1 MQLVPIALLGL
12 LRTPPGIRTQLT
24 STRASVMMNRFD
36 NAPPACVDKLDRG
49 LLRASALSWA
59 AISLPLLTDPS
70 AVALDVFGLDV
81 SGGYG
86 VQQPAGGFLQLA
98 ATLMPLESALLLLL
112 ASGALTEMASR
123 ARISASVVCA
133 SAGVI
138 GTLTAAYATGLEVAE
153 PLVVGALL
161 SSCLLSAACVLRPLL
176 RESSV
181 DELKALYTADVRTLV
196 LGEDQ
201 EELPP
206 TPRAPARAR
215 FGRPQ
220 PASAPAVTS
229 SPVGNGAIVSNFYR
243 SSALASVVVG
253 GAFLLSPISPLAV
266 YDAELPVTY
275 LARAD
280 FGVYIALLLAPVQF
294 ELYRA
299 ARKGDLGSPNA
310 KVLNL
315 LCAASIV
322 LLDACGNA
330 QVRLQEVLVAGMGD
344 QPDTF
349 RFEAN
354 TTAAFYTALLVA
366 VFYLFQGLSA
376 KDEVA

>member
-1 MQLVPIALLGL
+1 M
-12 LRTPPGIRTQLT
+12 
-24 STRASVMMNRFD
+24 
-36 NAPPACVDKLDRG
+36 
-49 LLRASALSWA
+49 
-59 AISLPLLTDPS
+59 
-70 AVALDVFGLDV
+70 
-81 SGGYG
+81 
-86 VQQPAGGFLQLA
+86 
-98 ATLMPLESALLLLL
+98 
-112 ASGALTEMASR
+112 
-123 ARISASVVCA
+123 
-133 SAGVI
+133 
-138 GTLTAAYATGLEVAE
+138 
-153 PLVVGALL
+153 
-161 SSCLLSAACVLRPLL
+161 
-176 RESSV
+176 
-181 DELKALYTADVRTLV
+181 
-196 LGEDQ
+196 
-201 EELPP
+201 
-206 TPRAPARAR
+206 
-215 FGRPQ
+215 
-220 PASAPAVTS
+220 
-229 SPVGNGAIVSNFYR
+229 SNFYR